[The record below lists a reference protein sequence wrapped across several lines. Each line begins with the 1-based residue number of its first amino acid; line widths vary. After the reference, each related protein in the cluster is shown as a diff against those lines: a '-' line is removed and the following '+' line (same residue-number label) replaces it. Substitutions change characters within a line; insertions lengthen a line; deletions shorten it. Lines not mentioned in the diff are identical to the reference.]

1 MKLEKR
7 GKANEQNKNKKQQQK
22 TTNYNNILQRKKYI

>member
-7 GKANEQNKNKKQQQK
+7 GKANEQNKNKKQP
-22 TTNYNNILQRKKYI
+22 TTTTFCKGKNIFKKA